1 MSATLSRNEELVRL
15 YVDEEMS
22 LVDLAKRYNCHHGV
36 VRGWLESLGV
46 TMRTKSEAMALVS
59 ERRMIESLPAGMAR
73 CACGTLMPEG
83 ATECEFCSA
92 RKEYQTERQAEEELF
107 SASAFLGNPRNIGR
121 YDPSKVDC
129 IRGVIPVW

>member
-1 MSATLSRNEELVRL
+1 MSTLSRNEEVARL
-15 YVDEEMS
+15 YAEGVSETELGRRYHCS
-22 LVDLAKRYNCHHGV
+22 HQVIRRWLV
-36 VRGWLESLGV
+36 ELGV
-46 TMRTKSEAMALVS
+46 TLRTKSEAMALVS